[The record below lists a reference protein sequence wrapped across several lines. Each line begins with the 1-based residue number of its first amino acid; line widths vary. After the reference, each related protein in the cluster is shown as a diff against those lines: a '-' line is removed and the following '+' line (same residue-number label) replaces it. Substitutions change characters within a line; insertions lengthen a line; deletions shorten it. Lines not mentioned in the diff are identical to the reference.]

1 MATREKEG
9 VSISMSES
17 KKQRK
22 WVREEVVILVT
33 EYFKTKNLPAEEI
46 SDNHQ
51 MISAFLRKREEMLT
65 GLPVADIFRNYAGIH
80 MQSGR
85 IRCLDPD
92 TQYSGMQ
99 GTKLQKEIVQEYL
112 ENPLKMVEEADAI
125 YAKYQKC
132 EGIF

>member
-1 MATREKEG
+1 
-9 VSISMSES
+9 MSES

-33 EYFKTKNLPAEEI
+33 EYFKTKNLSAEEI

-65 GLPVADIFRNYAGIH
+65 GLSVADIFRNYAGIH
-80 MQSGR
+80 MQSVR

-112 ENPLKMVEEADAI
+112 ENPLKMMEEADAI
-125 YAKYQKC
+125 YVKYQK
-132 EGIF
+132 

>member
-1 MATREKEG
+1 
-9 VSISMSES
+9 MSES

-33 EYFKTKNLPAEEI
+33 EYFKTKNLSAEEI

-80 MQSGR
+80 MQSEEYVVW
-85 IRCLDPD
+85 IQ
-92 TQYSGMQ
+92 THS
-99 GTKLQKEIVQEYL
+99 IQECREL
-112 ENPLKMVEEADAI
+112 NFK
-125 YAKYQKC
+125 KK
-132 EGIF
+132 

>member
-33 EYFKTKNLPAEEI
+33 EYFKTKNLSAEEI

-85 IRCLDPD
+85 IRW
-92 TQYSGMQ
+92 SGSRHTVFRNA
-99 GTKLQKEIVQEYL
+99 G
-112 ENPLKMVEEADAI
+112 N
-125 YAKYQKC
+125 
-132 EGIF
+132 

>member
-33 EYFKTKNLPAEEI
+33 EYFKTKNLSAEEI

-51 MISAFLRKREEMLT
+51 MISAFLRKREGMLT
-65 GLPVADIFRNYAGIH
+65 GLPVADIFRNYAGIL

-112 ENPLKMVEEADAI
+112 ENPLKMMEEADAI
-125 YAKYQKC
+125 YVKYQK
-132 EGIF
+132 

>member
-1 MATREKEG
+1 MAYEWKDSYDWLYEG
-9 VSISMSES
+9 
-17 KKQRK
+17 
-22 WVREEVVILVT
+22 W
-33 EYFKTKNLPAEEI
+33 
-46 SDNHQ
+46 
-51 MISAFLRKREEMLT
+51 SAFLRKREEMLT

-112 ENPLKMVEEADAI
+112 ENPLKMMEEADAI
-125 YAKYQKC
+125 YVKYQK
-132 EGIF
+132 

>member
-22 WVREEVVILVT
+22 WVREEVVILVI

-125 YAKYQKC
+125 YAKYQK
-132 EGIF
+132 